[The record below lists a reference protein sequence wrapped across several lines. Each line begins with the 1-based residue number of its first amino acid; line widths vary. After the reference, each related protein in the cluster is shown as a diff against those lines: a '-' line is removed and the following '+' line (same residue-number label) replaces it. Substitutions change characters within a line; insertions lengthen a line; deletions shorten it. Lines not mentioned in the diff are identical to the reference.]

1 MNKIFVI
8 LAVAAT
14 MCVSACSNNG
24 GSTMVT
30 PEAISEKL

>member
-8 LAVAAT
+8 LAIAT
-14 MCVSACSNNG
+14 TVFVSACSNNS